1 MVRYIILP
9 KKGLRRFKLRLA
21 MDIGG
26 TNLKL
31 GLIND
36 QGKVVKHEIHSMED
50 LLTHSNF
57 IEALI
62 FYLSKFVGQN
72 KITCGGVS
80 SKGFIDSAN
89 GEIIDDVSLGK
100 QLRGFSIYQILSDK
114 YNAPFSIENDAKC
127 YAWGEYKFG
136 KGKKYKTFCCIT
148 LGTGIGC
155 AYVDSGNLF
164 SGGYPWGGVL
174 GGHISIDRNGP
185 KCDCGNIG
193 CFEMYCSKN
202 GILRILGESMPLM
215 LASPDPIISFFNSV
229 RDGNIN
235 SKEVFNDFL
244 YNLATGLVSI
254 INLHSPNAII
264 LGGGIMNS
272 SDIFL
277 DELKEIVS
285 ERAFIVS
292 GIECS
297 IEKSTLGNYAPLL
310 GAAFLPKMED

>member
-1 MVRYIILP
+1 
-9 KKGLRRFKLRLA
+9 

-36 QGKVVKHEIHSMED
+36 QGKVVKHAIHSMED
-50 LLTHSNF
+50 LLSHSNF

-62 FYLSKFVGQN
+62 LYLNKFVGIN

>member
-1 MVRYIILP
+1 
-9 KKGLRRFKLRLA
+9 

-36 QGKVVKHEIHSMED
+36 QGKVEKHEMHSMED
-50 LLTHSNF
+50 LLAHSNF

-62 FYLSKFVGQN
+62 LYLNKFVGQN

-80 SKGFIDSAN
+80 SKGFIDSAS
-89 GEIIDDVSLGK
+89 GRVIDDVSLGK
-100 QLRGFSIYQILSDK
+100 ELGGFSICQILSDK
-114 YNAPFSIENDAKC
+114 YDAPFSIENDAKC

-136 KGKKYKTFCCIT
+136 IGKKYKTFCCIT

-185 KCDCGNIG
+185 TCDCGNIG

-202 GILRILGESMPLM
+202 GILRILGESMPSM
-215 LASPDPIISFFNSV
+215 LASPDPLCNSE
-229 RDGNIN
+229 
-235 SKEVFNDFL
+235 S
-244 YNLATGLVSI
+244 
-254 INLHSPNAII
+254 SP
-264 LGGGIMNS
+264 
-272 SDIFL
+272 D
-277 DELKEIVS
+277 DKVS
-285 ERAFIVS
+285 EVATSKRFVIVAFVNVAESALIVPVTVVPYFVVS
-292 GIECS
+292 
-297 IEKSTLGNYAPLL
+297 N
-310 GAAFLPKMED
+310 FLMLS

>member
-1 MVRYIILP
+1 M
-9 KKGLRRFKLRLA
+9 RLA

-36 QGKVVKHEIHSMED
+36 QGKVEKHEMHRMED
-50 LLTHSNF
+50 LLSHSNF

-62 FYLSKFVGQN
+62 LYLNKFVGQY

-89 GEIIDDVSLGK
+89 GEVIDDVGLGK
-100 QLRGFSIYQILSDK
+100 ELRGFSICQILTNM

-136 KGKKYKTFCCIT
+136 IGKKYKTFCCIT

-185 KCDCGNIG
+185 TCDCGNIG

-202 GILRILGESMPLM
+202 GILRILGESMPSM
-215 LASPDPIISFFNSV
+215 LASPDPVISFFSSV

-235 SKEVFNDFL
+235 SKEIFNDFL
-244 YNLATGLVSI
+244 CNLATGLVTI
-254 INLHSPNAII
+254 INLYSPNAIT
-264 LGGGIMNS
+264 
-272 SDIFL
+272 
-277 DELKEIVS
+277 VS
-285 ERAFIVS
+285 YTHLRAHETS
-292 GIECS
+292 
-297 IEKSTLGNYAPLL
+297 
-310 GAAFLPKMED
+310 

>member
-1 MVRYIILP
+1 
-9 KKGLRRFKLRLA
+9 

-62 FYLSKFVGQN
+62 FYLNKFVGQN

>member
-1 MVRYIILP
+1 M
-9 KKGLRRFKLRLA
+9 RLA

-36 QGKVVKHEIHSMED
+36 QGTVEKHEMHRMED
-50 LLTHSNF
+50 ILSHSNF
-57 IEALI
+57 IEALTL
-62 FYLSKFVGQN
+62 YLNKFVGQN

-89 GEIIDDVSLGK
+89 GEVIDDVGLGK
-100 QLRGFSIYQILSDK
+100 ELRGFSICQILSDK
-114 YNAPFSIENDAKC
+114 YDAPFSIENDAKC

-136 KGKKYKTFCCIT
+136 IGKKYKTFCCIT

-185 KCDCGNIG
+185 TCDCGNIG

-202 GILRILGESMPLM
+202 GILRILGESMPSM
-215 LASPDPIISFFNSV
+215 LASPDPVISFFSSV

-235 SKEVFNDFL
+235 SKEIFNDFL
-244 YNLATGLVSI
+244 CNLATGLVTI
-254 INLHSPNAII
+254 INLYSPNAII

-277 DELKEIVS
+277 NKLKELVS

-297 IEKSTLGNYAPLL
+297 IEKATLGNYAPLL
-310 GAAFLPKMED
+310 GAAFLPKMEN